1 MAWSKFYNSKPKRK
15 KPKKGQF
22 QPVFRKKPVEMT
34 GLIDSVL
41 KRHNIGKQ
49 VTAAM
54 IVTSAQEWLQQE
66 LPEHVKADTKA
77 HAYSGN
83 SLRVACRHAGAMS
96 YVDERADALCAV
108 LVRLYPSSTI
118 DAVHSRVY
126 PAAWGEGCWE
136 HPE

>member
-1 MAWSKFYNSKPKRK
+1 MAWGKFYDSRPKRK

-22 QPVFRKKPVEMT
+22 QPKFRKEPVEMT

-54 IVTSAQEWLQQE
+54 IVTSAQDWLQQE

-77 HAYSGN
+77 HAYSDN

-96 YVDERADALCAV
+96 YIDERADDLKLV

-126 PAAWGEGCWE
+126 PAAWNEDSW
-136 HPE
+136 